1 MTADVPDVN
10 TADEPDEREP
20 YCDRCDD
27 TGQAVYVSSDG
38 TGWFDACPKCGAGR
52 WPE

>member
-27 TGQAVYVSSDG
+27 TGWLSWATPDG
-38 TGWFDACPKCGAGR
+38 AGWMDPCPKCGRPGA
-52 WPE
+52 